1 MVPEVN
7 DQLSRL
13 GATDTCHL
21 HVTNSELR
29 LLCAKDGRL
38 LVAWPFTCLRRY
50 MSTRGKFTV
59 EAGRR
64 APTGEGKFK
73 FLTLQHDE
81 IYKLLDNVVK
91 SRASHKP
98 NTSSHES
105 LRKTQS
111 VPIATASNSKDMP
124 ENGYDH
130 LATTPV
136 SSVTDHQLSPG
147 MANSMKNTYSSPYGH
162 LPSWDVTK
170 TGPPLKGQGAPQVVP
185 GSRVSVESEE
195 GDQYNTLTQ
204 PVQGTNEQLQLQQG
218 RYAVGEDG
226 YNILEK
232 CLPSSQDGQ
241 DMYNV
246 LDHGPKPQT
255 TSQHK
260 QKGTDDVYNMIG
272 ETLHPVSSTVAVRS
286 QANEDVYN
294 TLSTSQRNS
303 EPLPTTGP
311 EETYN
316 TLDHGSPAK
325 SPHKAS
331 HYTASTDAQGSV
343 RPPKPTARKL
353 FDPAKKQPSSVLEGG
368 DSRNKARRPP
378 LPPVRKT
385 PEQAMLHKSASVDEG
400 DEVYNTLD
408 MSKSI
413 SQAPSKTSSEK
424 FRNLQ
429 KSQSLSVEESSDMY
443 NTLDTATKAAH
454 PPVQPRKIHTNK
466 QTPLNSDEMY
476 NKLDTTRISSPPIPA
491 QQESSSPTIESN
503 DMYNTLDSTR
513 AGPMPHSEG
522 TDNVMSS
529 VSRSGNDMYNML
541 DTARTGPSLSV
552 PVPPQRA
559 FLSHGGPGS
568 PLSSPGKRVS
578 PELKRNSTSTIQSVR
593 CPLDASPSLS
603 KTRQQASS
611 LDDLDS
617 YASIDYVALSPPK
630 GAVKQPPIP
639 TQRSGHYKG
648 RKTSA
653 PDVLSFAGYPGGKEL
668 KKPVKSGLVSNL
680 KASLEAGGLDVTKLQ
695 RKPKKL
701 SREGNEELCP
711 YAEVDEQGANQA
723 LTDDVFVS
731 GTAPTRPSR
740 SQSSPSEAKPG
751 EDIYDELDQ
760 TAQVR
765 PKSLQ
770 ITKPKKNAKK

>member
-1 MVPEVN
+1 MEPEVN
-7 DQLSRL
+7 DQLERL
-13 GATDTCHL
+13 GARDTCHL
-21 HVTNSELR
+21 HITNSELR

-50 MSTRGKFTV
+50 MSKQGKFTV

-64 APTGEGKFK
+64 APTGEGKFT
-73 FLTLQHDE
+73 FLTPQHDE

-98 NTSSHES
+98 STSSHES

-111 VPIATASNSKDMP
+111 VPIATAFNSKDMP

-130 LATTPV
+130 LATTPK
-136 SSVTDHQLSPG
+136 SSVTDHQLSPRVTY
-147 MANSMKNTYSSPYGH
+147 SMKNTYSSPYGH
-162 LPSWDVTK
+162 LPSRDVTK
-170 TGPPLKGQGAPQVVP
+170 TGTPLKGQGAPQVVP
-185 GSRVSVESEE
+185 GSRLSVESEE
-195 GDQYNTLTQ
+195 SDQYNTLTQ
-204 PVQGTNEQLQLQQG
+204 PAKGAIVQLQLQQG

-232 CLPSSQDGQ
+232 HLPSSQDGQ
-241 DMYNV
+241 DTYNV
-246 LDHGPKPQT
+246 LDHGPKPRT
-255 TSQHK
+255 TSQH
-260 QKGTDDVYNMIG
+260 QQGTDDVYNMIG
-272 ETLHPVSSTVAVRS
+272 ETLHPVTSPVGS

-294 TLSTSQRNS
+294 TLSTSQRNT
-303 EPLPTTGP
+303 EPLPTTAP

-316 TLDHGSPAK
+316 TLDHGSLAR

-331 HYTASTDAQGSV
+331 HHTASTVAQGSV
-343 RPPKPTARKL
+343 RPPKLTARKL
-353 FDPAKKQPSSVLEGG
+353 FEPTKKQPSSVLEGG
-368 DSRNKARRPP
+368 DSCNKARHPPRPP
-378 LPPVRKT
+378 ARKT
-385 PEQAMLHKSASVDEG
+385 PEQAMLHKSESVDEG

-408 MSKSI
+408 MSKST
-413 SQAPSKTSSEK
+413 SPAPSKTSSEQLRK
-424 FRNLQ
+424 LQ
-429 KSQSLSVEESSDMY
+429 KSQSLSVAESSDMY
-443 NTLDTATKAAH
+443 NTLDTATKV
-454 PPVQPRKIHTNK
+454 VQPREIHMNK
-466 QTPLNSDEMY
+466 QTALDSDEMY
-476 NKLDTTRISSPPIPA
+476 NRLAATRVGSPPIPA
-491 QQESSSPTIESN
+491 QRKSSSPTIESN
-503 DMYNTLDSTR
+503 DMYNTLGSTR
-513 AGPMPHSEG
+513 AGPMLHSEG

-529 VSRSGNDMYNML
+529 ASRSGNDMYNML

-559 FLSHGGPGS
+559 FLSHGGTGS

-578 PELKRNSTSTIQSVR
+578 SELKRNSTSTMQSVR

-603 KTRQQASS
+603 KTRQETSS

-617 YASIDYVALSPPK
+617 YASIDYVTLSPPK
-630 GAVKQPPIP
+630 GAVQQPPIP
-639 TQRSGHYKG
+639 TQRSGLYKG

-653 PDVLSFAGYPGGKEL
+653 PDVLSFAGYPGGKEF

-701 SREGNEELCP
+701 SREGSEELCP
-711 YAEVDEQGANQA
+711 YAEVDEQGDNQA
-723 LTDDVFVS
+723 VTDEVFVS
-731 GTAPTRPSR
+731 GTSPTRPSR